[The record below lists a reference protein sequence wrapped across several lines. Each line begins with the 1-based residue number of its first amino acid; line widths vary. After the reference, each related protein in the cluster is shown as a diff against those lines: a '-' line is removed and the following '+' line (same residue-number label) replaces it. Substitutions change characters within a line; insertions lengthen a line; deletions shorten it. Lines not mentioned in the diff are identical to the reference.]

1 MNKTLFI
8 IILNFFFMWMVM
20 NLNVGA
26 FYREED
32 DERKSPTFVV
42 TLILSIM
49 CGACILGYA
58 KNNQLLFFAP

>member
-1 MNKTLFI
+1 
-8 IILNFFFMWMVM
+8 MWMVM

-42 TLILSIM
+42 TLILW
-49 CGACILGYA
+49 Y
-58 KNNQLLFFAP
+58 